1 MNKQLISFAGAI
13 ALIASTALASSSS
26 TLERIA
32 LPKDGVYPNGI
43 AHAEDGT
50 LYVGQIT
57 QGGVLRRSPGG
68 EWSTLHAGSQTM
80 YAGTSLRLDEERNV
94 LWGASPDFLPE
105 GQPRTPHIFA
115 INTES
120 GAVLQVL
127 PVTEGFGNDMAV
139 EPAGSILITE
149 SVGGRLLRL
158 QPGSSDFETVMQDDR
173 LTHASGIGAG
183 GIALAENGTVAI
195 GNFGSGQLF
204 FYENGSLREL
214 QLPRRIENPD
224 GMRFA
229 PDGSLIVLESAAET
243 GNGRVLRISDPFA
256 SGERPI
262 DVVAEGLKSPVNLTI
277 SDDNT
282 AYVSESHVRHR
293 LVDGLENQR
302 PDAFHVVVVP
312 LG

>member
-1 MNKQLISFAGAI
+1 MNTRLISLAGAL
-13 ALIASTALASSSS
+13 ALIASNALANPSSA
-26 TLERIA
+26 LERIA
-32 LPKDGVYPNGI
+32 LPKNGAYPNGI

-57 QGGVLRRSPGG
+57 QGGVLRRNPAG
-68 EWSTLHAGSQTM
+68 EWSTLHAGAQNI

-120 GAVLQVL
+120 GDVLQVL
-127 PVTEGFGNDMAV
+127 PITEGFGNDIAV

-149 SVGGRLLRL
+149 SIGGRLLRL
-158 QPGSSDFETVMQDDR
+158 QPGSSEFETVMQDDR
-173 LTHASGIGAG
+173 LTHESGIGAG
-183 GIALAENGTVAI
+183 GIALANNGTVAI
-195 GNFGSGQLF
+195 GNFSSGQLF
-204 FYENGSLREL
+204 LYENEALREL

-243 GNGRVLRISDPFA
+243 GNGRVLRIPDPFA
-256 SGERPI
+256 AGERRI
-262 DVVAEGLKSPVNLTI
+262 EVVAEGLKSPVNLTVA
-277 SDDNT
+277 DDNT

-293 LVDGLENQR
+293 LVRGLENQR